1 MQTGWNH
8 RIHDSSG
15 KDHFHHRVFQNG
27 DGFVVLLQYPESH
40 QGREENRCW
49 NPQLSWEVFVGH
61 LKSITK
67 FGFEPENRNRM
78 VIIGDGIIDAAGLAL
93 SLRKKLGYADLVS
106 VEEVEE
112 ES

>member
-1 MQTGWNH
+1 MQQKVVIELKIKCSKC
-8 RIHDSSG
+8 RSKALKI
-15 KDHFHHRVFQNG
+15 VAVQNG
-27 DGFVVLLQYPESH
+27 
-40 QGREENRCW
+40 
-49 NPQLSWEVFVGH
+49 
-61 LKSITK
+61 ITK